1 MHRNSRDAKILSSS
15 FLLDLDPRETNTLL
29 PYFGLES
36 FSLGSTMLEFG
47 TLDPAQFGNL
57 VPIPVSIYFL
67 IFLFLSLHSLYLF
80 SAAHAQM
87 S

>member
-1 MHRNSRDAKILSSS
+1 MHRNSRDAKILSGS

-57 VPIPVSIYFL
+57 VPIPVYFL
-67 IFLFLSLHSLYLF
+67 IFLFLSLHFLYLF